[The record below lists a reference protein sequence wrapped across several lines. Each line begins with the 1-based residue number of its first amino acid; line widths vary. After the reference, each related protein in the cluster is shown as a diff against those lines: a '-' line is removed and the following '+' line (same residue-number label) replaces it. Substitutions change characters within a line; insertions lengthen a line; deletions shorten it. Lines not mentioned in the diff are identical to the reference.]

1 MDGLNSSGS
10 ATLAESDIEQKLP
23 CLRPLLGS
31 VAKLT
36 DASSDYSPAQVTCSM
51 QRYQLQVSFCRKT
64 ALGSIESCLTQHMH
78 EDLEGTLGFLR
89 ARLYSAMPLR
99 AGLSRWLSHYEI
111 DAIQSALSADMQF
124 KITSHFFKFSILYR
138 TAIRMPS
145 KACHCNLI
153 NQCLK
158 VQDELISTT
167 AIAMDTNQSVIL
179 GDDYSSPNN
188 GSIFLNT
195 SVRHSVSLLVAARHA
210 N

>member
-10 ATLAESDIEQKLP
+10 ATLAESDIEQELP

-89 ARLYSAMPLR
+89 ARLYPAMPLR

-111 DAIQSALSADMQF
+111 DAIQSALQLTCNSNLHR
-124 KITSHFFKFSILYR
+124 IFSSSVYCIALPCACPLKPVI
-138 TAIRMPS
+138 AI
-145 KACHCNLI
+145 
-153 NQCLK
+153 
-158 VQDELISTT
+158 
-167 AIAMDTNQSVIL
+167 
-179 GDDYSSPNN
+179 
-188 GSIFLNT
+188 
-195 SVRHSVSLLVAARHA
+195 
-210 N
+210 